1 MNYKYITQESY
12 YASRIDDG
20 ESVFYSLKHYYDI
33 DIEKEWSTSDTYIID
48 DNDITY
54 EGAGWGL
61 PVEWDRDI
69 PITKQ
74 QFEKWVDAICKAKTD
89 IADFCLRNSRPHNGV
104 LKAGDY
110 IFQYTPAYEDQYRCY
125 DASSFISKV
134 LSAKEGQY
142 EVIPE
147 VFNDIYDV
155 LAFTNEGNA
164 ENVQVDI
171 ESISQLS
178 NERLI
183 DIDAVNKVKEM
194 ISTFTQQL
202 MSEID
207 DELDIEPFYE
217 TKEEIE
223 ERAQG
228 YDVVILVKGVLTD
241 YSIADLPNGECA
253 LWSSGPFEREFWEEF
268 FPLANLTT
276 IYDKDIQCIYIV
288 NLPTYLD

>member
-1 MNYKYITQESY
+1 MNVRYITQESY
-12 YASRIDDG
+12 YASRRDNG
-20 ESVFYSLKHYYDI
+20 ESVFYSLTHYYDI
-33 DIEKEWSTSDTYIID
+33 DIEKESSTSDTYIID
-48 DNDITY
+48 DKDIY
-54 EGAGWGL
+54 FESAGWGL
-61 PVEWDRDI
+61 PIEWGLSI

-74 QFEKWVDAICKAKTD
+74 QFEKWVDAINKAKTD
-89 IADFCLRNSRPHNGV
+89 IVDFCLRNSRPHNGS
-104 LKAGDY
+104 LKVGDY
-110 IFQYTPAYEDQYRCY
+110 IFQYTPAYEDQYRRY

-171 ESISQLS
+171 ETISQLS
-178 NERLI
+178 DERI
-183 DIDAVNKVKEM
+183 IEIDAINKVKEM

-207 DELDIEPFYE
+207 DKLDIEPFYE

-223 ERAQG
+223 EQAQG